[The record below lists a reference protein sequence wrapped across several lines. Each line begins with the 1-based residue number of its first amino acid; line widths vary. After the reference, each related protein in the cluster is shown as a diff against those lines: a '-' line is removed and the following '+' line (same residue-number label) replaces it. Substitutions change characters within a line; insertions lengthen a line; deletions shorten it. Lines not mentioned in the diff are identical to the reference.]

1 MDYNWDKV
9 AGRLLDESVN
19 KLWRRHSDLVNS
31 ELLEAWLYPEKEQ
44 RILKTDLFDEAV
56 SDGLLPI
63 MEERAQYVFGM
74 DISDKILLKV
84 KSSHPVIRS
93 VKADARHLPFLTD
106 TFDLVVSNSTLDHF
120 VSGRELI
127 AALCELRRVL
137 RPGGRLILTLDNM
150 ANPVIA
156 LRRLLPFR
164 FLRRLGILPYYVGIT
179 YTPWRLRRVLDR
191 IGMDAVEITAIMHF
205 PRIIVVALGK
215 LVDDRAGRCLNN
227 FLFNAIMAFE
237 NLSKLPSR
245 YFTGYFVAARSKKK
259 SS

>member
-9 AGRLLDESVN
+9 AGKLLDDSEN

-31 ELLEAWLYPEKEQ
+31 DMLDEWLCSESEQ

-56 SDGLLPI
+56 SDGLFPVI
-63 MEERAQYVFGM
+63 EGRVQYIFGM
-74 DISDKILLKV
+74 DISDRVLLKV
-84 KSSHPVIRS
+84 RSLNPVIKS
-93 VKADARHLPFLTD
+93 VKADVRNLPFSTD

-120 VSGRELI
+120 VSDRELI

-137 RPGGRLILTLDNM
+137 RPGGRLIVTLDNL

-156 LRRLLPFR
+156 LRRLLPFK
-164 FLRRLGILPYYVGIT
+164 FLRRLGILPYYVGTT

-191 IGMDAVEITAIMHF
+191 IGMDAVEISVIMHF
-205 PRIIVVALGK
+205 PRIVAVALGK
-215 LVDDRAGRCLNN
+215 LVDRRGGPLVKRL
-227 FLFNAIMAFE
+227 LKAIMAFE
-237 NLSKLPSR
+237 NLSKLPSG